1 MTGIIHCSAAKAIIQ
16 DSAGRVLLLR
26 EASTNPDGT
35 NPGRWG
41 VPGGRLE
48 PGESAELALLR
59 EVAEETGLAVV
70 VGAKVHRGSWHPTP
84 VCTITGSFFACA
96 APDGQSVE
104 LSDEHD
110 RYCWADR
117 DMLERLDVMEPDR
130 TAVVN
135 VLAGHVE
142 MSVEDQPRN
151 ELRDVRND
159 LERRIAE
166 LEEWKRR
173 CEVEDDRRYFDALEA
188 RERKQP

>member
-1 MTGIIHCSAAKAIIQ
+1 MSDVVHLLSARAVVK
-16 DSAGRVLLLR
+16 DSQNRVLLLR

-48 PGESAELALLR
+48 PGETAVQALLR

-70 VGAKVHRGSWHPTP
+70 VGAKVYRGSWHPTP

-130 TAVVN
+130 TAVLK
-135 VLAGHVE
+135 VL
-142 MSVEDQPRN
+142 DDN
-151 ELRDVRND
+151 LKELRD
-159 LERRIAE
+159 
-166 LEEWKRR
+166 
-173 CEVEDDRRYFDALEA
+173 EA
-188 RERKQP
+188 REQALKALKAERELNADDE